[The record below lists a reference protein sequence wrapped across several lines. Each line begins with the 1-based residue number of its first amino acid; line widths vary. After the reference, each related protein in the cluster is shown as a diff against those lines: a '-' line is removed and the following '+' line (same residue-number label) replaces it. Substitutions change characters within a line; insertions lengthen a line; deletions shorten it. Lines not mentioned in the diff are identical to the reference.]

1 MIIECS
7 SCGAKNRIPAAR
19 LNDHPKCGQCKRE
32 IAVDAPVEAGS
43 AADFDEIIGGS
54 PVPVLVDF
62 WAEWCGPCRM
72 VAPEVAKLAKSRR
85 GRVLV
90 AKLDTEAVPEV
101 AARYGI
107 RSIPT
112 MILFR
117 GGQEA
122 QRASGAMPADA
133 IARSFGL

>member
-1 MIIECS
+1 MIVACPA
-7 SCGAKNRIPAAR
+7 CGSRNRVPGAR
-19 LNDHPKCGQCKRE
+19 VSDHPKCGNCKRE
-32 IAVDAPVEAGS
+32 IAIDAPVEVAS
-43 AADFDEIIGGS
+43 ATEFDELVGGS

-62 WAEWCGPCRM
+62 WAAWCGPCRA
-72 VAPEVAKLAKSRR
+72 VAPELAKLARSRS
-85 GRVLV
+85 GRVVV

-117 GGQEA
+117 QGREDR
-122 QRASGAMPADA
+122 RASGAMPADQ
-133 IARSFGL
+133 IARAVGI